1 MATAPFAVFVTATLV
16 ILAVFA
22 AVARSARGGR
32 TVDYG
37 RVNRLRLQF
46 FVSLAVI
53 LLLFLLFTLRRLPY
67 PVEARTPDR
76 IVNAVGKQYAWSL
89 TDGAG
94 PTLASWERDFSPV
107 VKVAAG
113 TTVEFR
119 VTTLDVN
126 HGFSLYGPGR
136 RSGHANTSDAWLR
149 QSAARDVRPDRHL
162 HRAVPRVLRHE
173 PPPHAR
179 RGRSPVAGRRARWRR
194 WPPTSISIPP
204 GSRV

>member
-1 MATAPFAVFVTATLV
+1 MATAPFAVFVASTLV

-32 TVDYG
+32 TVDYS

-94 PTLASWERDFSPV
+94 PTLASWDRDFSPV
-107 VKVAAG
+107 VNVTAG
-113 TTVEFR
+113 TSVEFR

-126 HGFSLYGPGR
+126 HGFSLYAPGGDLITQTQAMPGYVNR
-136 RSGHANTSDAWLR
+136 LR
-149 QSAARDVRPDRHL
+149 VTFDKAGTYTVLCLEFCGMSHHRM
-162 HRAVPRVLRHE
+162 RAVVE
-173 PPPHAR
+173 
-179 RGRSPVAGRRARWRR
+179 VQ
-194 WPPTSISIPP
+194 
-204 GSRV
+204 